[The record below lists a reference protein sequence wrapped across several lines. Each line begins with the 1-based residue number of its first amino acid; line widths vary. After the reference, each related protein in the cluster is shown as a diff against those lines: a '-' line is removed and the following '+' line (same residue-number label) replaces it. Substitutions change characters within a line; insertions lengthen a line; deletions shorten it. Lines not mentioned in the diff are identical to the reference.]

1 LRHLRLLTLLSRIA
15 LTSVPVLAAACSAP
29 AASDESTDES
39 TSDLVQFPAAAFAG
53 APVLTYGAT
62 SAPIAYTSGNWGV
75 IRWNGTA
82 GDEFIA
88 TVTATTADRTPR
100 AYLVEKRTDGKYA
113 AILSGTSSV
122 DGLVRAKLANTQE
135 YFIVFREYSRRAATF
150 TVKLEQAGAL
160 PAACSGTP
168 LLEQGIV
175 DRTPQAE
182 VPALNATGVYET
194 SIRRCNVATGCADPV
209 KQSNPN
215 AAMSM
220 TKRASDGKWV
230 ITSPF
235 SADHDGTTGALN
247 GTANV
252 TADDGRSIPVVL
264 TGAATT
270 GCVSVAGGGR
280 STIDPITYYDV
291 QVTFRATTPPVAP
304 RTPQPATP
312 PPTECDPEALIPDED
327 LLSRFPRGSASVV
340 LGQAYINED
349 QQYCHPQTGCRPWS
363 RSQAS
368 INGGARYVQATAVVL
383 GASSLG
389 VKFYNSYNGNIAAT
403 MPVEDGT
410 LTVSTDLL
418 IRGGNV
424 ANTATVSDAHLQI
437 KETNVFAN
445 GDTKMRRYVCIPIPP
460 HP

>member
-1 LRHLRLLTLLSRIA
+1 LRHLRLLTLLC
-15 LTSVPVLAAACSAP
+15 LTSVPVFAAACSAP
-29 AASDESTDES
+29 TTADETTDEA
-39 TSDLVQFPAAAFAG
+39 TSDLVQFPAAAFAA

-62 SAPIAYTSGNWGV
+62 SAPIAVPSGGGWGV
-75 IRWNGTA
+75 IRWKGTA
-82 GDEFIA
+82 NDEFIA

-100 AYLVEKRTDGKYA
+100 AYLVEKRADGKYV

-135 YFIVFREYSRRAATF
+135 YFIVFREYSRRIATF
-150 TVKLEQAGAL
+150 TVKLEQAGSL

-168 LLEQGIV
+168 LLEQGII

-182 VPALNATGVYET
+182 NPALNATGVYET
-194 SIRRCNVATGCADPV
+194 SVRRCNVATGCADPV

-220 TKRASDGKWV
+220 QKRASDGKW
-230 ITSPF
+230 IISSPF
-235 SADHDGTTGALN
+235 SAEHDGTTGALT

-252 TADDGRSIPVVL
+252 TADDGRSIPVAL

-270 GCVSVAGGGR
+270 GCVSVSGGGR

-291 QVTFRATTPPVAP
+291 QVTYRATTPPVAA

-312 PPTECDPEALIPDED
+312 PPTECDPEALITDEE

-349 QQYCHPQTGCRPWS
+349 QQYCHPQTGCRPWA
-363 RSQAS
+363 RSQAN

-389 VKFYNSYNGNIAAT
+389 VKFYNSYNGNIATT
-403 MPVEDGT
+403 MAVEDGT
-410 LTVSTDLL
+410 LAVTSDLL
-418 IRGGNV
+418 IRGNV
-424 ANTATVSDAHLQI
+424 ANTSTVSDTHLQV
-437 KETNVFAN
+437 KETNVFVS
-445 GDTKMRRYVCIPIPP
+445 GDYKYRRYVCIPIPP

>member
-1 LRHLRLLTLLSRIA
+1 MRHLRLLTLLC
-15 LTSVPVLAAACSAP
+15 LTSVPVFAAACSAP
-29 AASDESTDES
+29 SAANESTDES
-39 TSDLVQFPAAAFAG
+39 TSDLVQFPAAAFAA

-62 SAPIAYTSGNWGV
+62 SAPIAYTPGGWGV
-75 IRWNGTA
+75 IQWSGTA

-100 AYLVEKRTDGKYA
+100 AYLVEQNADGKYA

-122 DGLVRAKLANTQE
+122 DGLVRAKLAKTQQ
-135 YFIVFREYSRRAATF
+135 YFIVFREYSRRVATF
-150 TVKLEQAGAL
+150 TVKLEQAGSL

-168 LLEQGIV
+168 LLEQGII

-182 VPALNATGVYET
+182 TPALNATGVYET
-194 SIRRCNVATGCADPV
+194 SVRRCNVATGCADPV
-209 KQSNPN
+209 KQSNPA

-220 TKRASDGKWV
+220 NKRASDGKWV
-230 ITSPF
+230 IGSPF
-235 SADHDGTTGALN
+235 TAEHDGTTGMLT

-252 TADDGRSIPVVL
+252 TADDGRSIPVAL

-270 GCVSVAGGGR
+270 GCVSVSGGGR

-291 QVTFRATTPPVAP
+291 QVTYRATTPPVAA

-312 PPTECDPEALIPDED
+312 PPTECDPEALITDED
-327 LLSRFPRGSASVV
+327 LLSRFPRGTASVV
-340 LGQAYINED
+340 LGSANINED
-349 QQYCHPQTGCRPWS
+349 QQYCHPQTGCRPWT
-363 RSQAS
+363 RSVAS

-383 GASSLG
+383 DASSLG

-403 MPVEDGT
+403 MAVQDGT
-410 LTVSTDLL
+410 LNVTSDLL
-418 IRGGNV
+418 IRGNV
-424 ANTATVSDAHLQI
+424 ANTSTVSDAHLQI
-437 KETNVFAN
+437 KETNVFVS
-445 GDTKMRRYVCIPIPP
+445 GDYKMRRYVCIPIPP